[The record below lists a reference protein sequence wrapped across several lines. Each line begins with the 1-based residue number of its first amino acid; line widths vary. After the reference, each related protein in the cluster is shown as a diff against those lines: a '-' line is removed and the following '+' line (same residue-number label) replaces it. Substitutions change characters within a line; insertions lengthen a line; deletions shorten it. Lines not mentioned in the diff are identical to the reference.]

1 MFVFATLN
9 CACIATQ
16 SSSIRCYFFL
26 CIKSRTTSKQVVA
39 WNITEAWLTKTK
51 LYNSILACIK
61 LGWQFLK
68 VEKKNRDKIM
78 QKINEWRM
86 TMRFLNYLHVYT
98 RSRDSN
104 IGSTFEICKRS
115 SCFLKVKQM
124 NLELCLVL
132 WKSVDRHAHY
142 YFFTTLIINIYCTN
156 SIQSIQQKFTSIA
169 SNSIP
174 PKRTFCN

>member
-1 MFVFATLN
+1 MQLKVAVYVVT
-9 CACIATQ
+9 
-16 SSSIRCYFFL
+16 FL

-68 VEKKNRDKIM
+68 VEKKTRDKIM

-104 IGSTFEICKRS
+104 IGPTFEICKRS
-115 SCFLKVKQM
+115 SCFLKVKQSQM

-142 YFFTTLIINIYCTN
+142 FFFTTLIINIYCTN
-156 SIQSIQQKFTSIA
+156 SIQQKFTSIA
-169 SNSIP
+169 SHSFP

>member
-1 MFVFATLN
+1 
-9 CACIATQ
+9 
-16 SSSIRCYFFL
+16 
-26 CIKSRTTSKQVVA
+26 
-39 WNITEAWLTKTK
+39 
-51 LYNSILACIK
+51 
-61 LGWQFLK
+61 
-68 VEKKNRDKIM
+68 M

-115 SCFLKVKQM
+115 SCFLKVKQSQM

-142 YFFTTLIINIYCTN
+142 FFFTTLIINIYCIYKFNTINTAKVYVHRQQVFSAKTN
-156 SIQSIQQKFTSIA
+156 ILQLR
-169 SNSIP
+169 
-174 PKRTFCN
+174 KR

>member
-1 MFVFATLN
+1 
-9 CACIATQ
+9 
-16 SSSIRCYFFL
+16 
-26 CIKSRTTSKQVVA
+26 
-39 WNITEAWLTKTK
+39 
-51 LYNSILACIK
+51 
-61 LGWQFLK
+61 
-68 VEKKNRDKIM
+68 M

-86 TMRFLNYLHVYT
+86 TMRFLNYLHDT

-142 YFFTTLIINIYCTN
+142 YFFYHVNYQYLLYKFNTINTAKVYVHRQQVISAKTN
-156 SIQSIQQKFTSIA
+156 ILQLR
-169 SNSIP
+169 
-174 PKRTFCN
+174 KR